1 MSMST
6 LYAYCDR
13 CSAYITIELPPDVIS
28 EHTVYPFP
36 YTYVHGDPP
45 HALTIYLDQDL
56 VERGHE
62 VSELHPDIRTGG
74 GNAPPAAPLAA
85 PTTEAPPAS
94 PSAMTGSRRIVPH
107 VMTDLTKHKLS
118 ITEFR
123 LLNLCDGHTTL
134 QDIAEKLG
142 LQFFVAMR
150 MLLDLQK
157 RGLVDFE
164 KRM

>member
-56 VERGHE
+56 IERGHE
-62 VSELHPDIRTGG
+62 VSELHPESRVGVG
-74 GNAPPAAPLAA
+74 KALPPAAPAA
-85 PTTEAPPAS
+85 PAMATPP
-94 PSAMTGSRRIVPH
+94 PSSMTAASRRIVPH
-107 VMTDLTKHKLS
+107 VTADLTKQKLS

-123 LLNLCDGHTTL
+123 LLNLCDGHTTI

-164 KRM
+164 KRV

>member
-62 VSELHPDIRTGG
+62 VSELHPEARVGVG
-74 GNAPPAAPLAA
+74 RAPPS
-85 PTTEAPPAS
+85 APPMAPATAPPPHS
-94 PSAMTGSRRIVPH
+94 PATAGTKRIVPH
-107 VMTDLTKHKLS
+107 VTADLTKHKLS

-150 MLLDLQK
+150 MLLELQR

-164 KRM
+164 KRL

>member
-1 MSMST
+1 MST

-13 CSAYITIELPPDVIS
+13 CAAYITIELPPDVIS

-62 VSELHPDIRTGG
+62 VSELHPESRLGPAKAP
-74 GNAPPAAPLAA
+74 APPSPPAPA
-85 PTTEAPPAS
+85 TEPPAPP
-94 PSAMTGSRRIVPH
+94 PMTAGGSKRIVPH
-107 VMTDLTKHKLS
+107 VLADLTRQKLS

-123 LLNLCDGHTTL
+123 LLNLCDGRTTI

-157 RGLVDFE
+157 RRIVDFE
-164 KRM
+164 KRV

>member
-1 MSMST
+1 MKMST

-13 CSAYITIELPPDVIS
+13 CAAYITIELPPDVIS

-56 VERGHE
+56 IERGHE
-62 VSELHPDIRTGG
+62 VSELHPDTRVGLGKAPPSASPAASATAVPAPSASAMGG
-74 GNAPPAAPLAA
+74 GK
-85 PTTEAPPAS
+85 
-94 PSAMTGSRRIVPH
+94 RIVPH
-107 VMTDLTKHKLS
+107 VTTDLTKQKLS

-123 LLNLCDGHTTL
+123 LLNLCDGHTTI
-134 QDIAEKLG
+134 QEIAEKLG

-164 KRM
+164 NRV

>member
-1 MSMST
+1 MST

-62 VSELHPDIRTGG
+62 VSELHPDSRVGVG
-74 GNAPPAAPLAA
+74 RVPPSAAPPAPAMSTPPPSPTAA
-85 PTTEAPPAS
+85 VA
-94 PSAMTGSRRIVPH
+94 SRRIVPH
-107 VMTDLTKHKLS
+107 VIVDLAKQKLS

-123 LLNLCDGHTTL
+123 LLNLCDGHTTI

-164 KRM
+164 KRV

>member
-1 MSMST
+1 MST

-56 VERGHE
+56 IERGHE
-62 VSELHPDIRTGG
+62 VSELHPDIHVGG
-74 GNAPPAAPLAA
+74 SKAPSPAAPAA
-85 PTTEAPPAS
+85 PAAAAPPPS
-94 PSAMTGSRRIVPH
+94 PTVAGGSKRIVPH
-107 VMTDLTKHKLS
+107 VVADLSKQKLS

-123 LLNLCDGHTTL
+123 LLNLCDGQTTI

-157 RGLVDFE
+157 RRIVDFE
-164 KRM
+164 KRV

>member
-1 MSMST
+1 MST

-62 VSELHPDIRTGG
+62 VSELHPESRIGVG
-74 GNAPPAAPLAA
+74 KALAPPSPPAPAK
-85 PTTEAPPAS
+85 EAPPPS
-94 PSAMTGSRRIVPH
+94 PTMAGTSKRIVPH
-107 VMTDLTKHKLS
+107 VLADLTKLKLS

-123 LLNLCDGHTTL
+123 LLNLCDGHTTI

-157 RGLVDFE
+157 RRIVDFE
-164 KRM
+164 KRV

>member
-1 MSMST
+1 MST

-62 VSELHPDIRTGG
+62 VSELHPDARVGVG
-74 GNAPPAAPLAA
+74 KAPQSAPPAAPA
-85 PTTEAPPAS
+85 TGTPP
-94 PSAMTGSRRIVPH
+94 PSLSVTAGSKRIVPH
-107 VMTDLTKHKLS
+107 VTADLTKQKLS

-123 LLNLCDGHTTL
+123 LLNLCDGHTTI
-134 QDIAEKLG
+134 QEIAEKLG

-157 RGLVDFE
+157 RSLVDFE
-164 KRM
+164 KRV